1 MDRMIWTAVS
11 GMSASMARQRMIAS
25 NMANAQTIGFRA
37 EVMRFTPMTLEG
49 PSMEVRAMSDAEVHG
64 AQMAPGAMIQ
74 TGRALDVAM
83 QGDALL
89 SVDPGDGSEAYTRR
103 GDLTVSPNGVL
114 VNGEGFAVLGED
126 GPIALPPG
134 SEVSVAPDGAVLV
147 RNRADPEAPPQPV
160 ARLKLANWRGSRIEK
175 ALDGLFR
182 VSGGGVLPQDLSTRL
197 LTGTLEQSNVSPS
210 QVLIEMVEAQR
221 LYDMRTKLVATAK
234 ELDEG
239 GASLMRLS

>member
-37 EVMRFTPMTLEG
+37 EVMRFTPITLEG
-49 PSMEVRAMSDAEVHG
+49 PGQEVRAMSDAEVHG

-103 GDLTVSPNGVL
+103 GDL
-114 VNGEGFAVLGED
+114 
-126 GPIALPPG
+126 
-134 SEVSVAPDGAVLV
+134 SV
-147 RNRADPEAPPQPV
+147 
-160 ARLKLANWRGSRIEK
+160 
-175 ALDGLFR
+175 
-182 VSGGGVLPQDLSTRL
+182 
-197 LTGTLEQSNVSPS
+197 
-210 QVLIEMVEAQR
+210 
-221 LYDMRTKLVATAK
+221 
-234 ELDEG
+234 
-239 GASLMRLS
+239 